1 MSRRICISLV
11 VNKLG
16 YESQVFLVVDTETT
30 GLFPEKGARLIEIAA
45 IKISDGYICDKDIF
59 HELVNPGVI
68 IPRNVSKIHG
78 IRNDMIFGKP
88 RPEGVLKRFLEVCN
102 NVVLVMQNAR
112 FDLKILNHELWLAK
126 LPPLRNPYVDTMDMA
141 EYLFGRKRNGR
152 KYSLDEILDRLHIQ
166 IGRRHRALDDA
177 WATAEAFLKMAELIG
192 DINSVARFIKKRK
205 TNKLQTHR

>member
-1 MSRRICISLV
+1 V
-11 VNKLG
+11 G
-16 YESQVFLVVDTETT
+16 YESQVFLVIDTETT

-45 IKISDGYICDKDIF
+45 IKISDGYINDKDIF

-88 RPEGVLKRFLEVCN
+88 RPESVLRRFLEVSEGA
-102 NVVLVMQNAR
+102 VLVMQNAR

-126 LPPLRNPYVDTMDMA
+126 LPPIANPYVDTMDIA

-152 KYSLDEILDRLHIQ
+152 RYSLDEILDRLNIQ

-177 WATAEAFLKMAELIG
+177 WATAEAFLRMTELIG
-192 DINSVARFIKKRK
+192 DINSVARFVKKRRRI
-205 TNKLQTHR
+205 NKVETPNNKGEIF